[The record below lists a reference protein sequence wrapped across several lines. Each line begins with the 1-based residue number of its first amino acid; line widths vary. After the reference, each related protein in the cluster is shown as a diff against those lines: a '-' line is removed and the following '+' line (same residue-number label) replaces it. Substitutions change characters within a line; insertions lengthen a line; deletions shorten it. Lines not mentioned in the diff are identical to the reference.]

1 MARRLLA
8 SPLVPMHDLRL
19 SCLRNSRGIKRGGC
33 ALLGVSIPG
42 VHAYNEQRCLYL
54 LYHEL
59 RPYPGKYSY
68 SLGTSVFATHTD
80 VIAETVGNDQPGIS
94 LAVTFDD
101 GYASDS
107 EYALPILSAR
117 GLSAHFFI
125 TVGWTGKTPGY
136 MGWQQVRSLSDAGHI
151 VGTHGW
157 SHALLTHCPAKELD
171 RELNASRKLLEDKL
185 GIAVTTMSL
194 PGGRYDRRVLAA
206 CQEAGYTRVYT
217 SEPRLETT
225 ASAFTI
231 GRVNVSS
238 DRSAD
243 WIRALFQPNSGELSK
258 LQRQYSIKKAAKVF
272 LGDRAYEKLWAVV
285 ARQETESQTQPP
297 TSYEDPASNQ

>member
-1 MARRLLA
+1 MPSAVKLGEEPQEKTWRLGLF
-8 SPLVPMHDLRL
+8 
-19 SCLRNSRGIKRGGC
+19 
-33 ALLGVSIPG
+33 GVSIPAT
-42 VHAYNEQRCLYL
+42 HAHKGLRCLYL

-59 RPYPGKYSY
+59 RPSHGKYSY
-68 SLGTSVFATHTD
+68 SLETSAFATHAD
-80 VIAETVGNDQPGIS
+80 VIAEILGTDQPEI
-94 LAVTFDD
+94 LAAVTFDD

-117 GLSAHFFI
+117 GLRAHFFI
-125 TVGWTGKTPGY
+125 TVGRTGKTSGY
-136 MGWQQVRSLSDAGHI
+136 MGWPQVRALTDAGHI

-157 SHALLTHCPAKELD
+157 SHALLTHCSAKELD

-194 PGGRYDRRVLAA
+194 PGGRYNRRVLLA

-225 ASAFTI
+225 VSGLTI

-238 DRSAD
+238 DRSVS
-243 WIRALFQPNSGELSK
+243 WVRALLQPQSRELSK
-258 LQRQYSIKKAAKVF
+258 LQRQYSMKKATKVF
-272 LGDRAYEKLWAVV
+272 LGDWAYEKLWAAVT
-285 ARQETESQTQPP
+285 RQGTESQVQPS
-297 TSYEDPASNQ
+297 TAHEDPASNQ